1 MLCYVVF
8 YLYIAP
14 REQNKYEFIELTLN
28 TMKANFS
35 IDMKIKKI
43 LLSIWMSMTV
53 VSTSGITTS
62 GEVYDDNGIKIIH

>member
-1 MLCYVVF
+1 MLYFVVF
-8 YLYIAP
+8 YPYIRSA
-14 REQNKYEFIELTLN
+14 NKIN

-53 VSTSGITTS
+53 VSTSGVTTS

>member
-1 MLCYVVF
+1 
-8 YLYIAP
+8 
-14 REQNKYEFIELTLN
+14 
-28 TMKANFS
+28 MKANFS
-35 IDMKIKKI
+35 IDMKMKKI

>member
-1 MLCYVVF
+1 
-8 YLYIAP
+8 
-14 REQNKYEFIELTLN
+14 
-28 TMKANFS
+28 MKANFS

-62 GEVYDDNGIKIIH
+62 G

>member
-1 MLCYVVF
+1 MEVF
-8 YLYIAP
+8 YLYICSA
-14 REQNKYEFIELTLN
+14 NKIN

-35 IDMKIKKI
+35 IDMKMKKI
-43 LLSIWMSMTV
+43 LLSIWMSMAV